1 VLARIIFPLSFRTKV
16 IDLKEFYYDNFR
28 RIYLFIAISAV
39 LAIIDNIFIA
49 GISPKEQI
57 IQFFVFTSSMTIVIS
72 RVQKEYLHK
81 LMALFLLAM
90 AVGAFVITWNI
101 YIL

>member
-1 VLARIIFPLSFRTKV
+1 
-16 IDLKEFYYDNFR
+16 
-28 RIYLFIAISAV
+28 
-39 LAIIDNIFIA
+39 
-49 GISPKEQI
+49 
-57 IQFFVFTSSMTIVIS
+57 MTIVIS